1 MTVDKCKKMNILL
14 GILLVIPG
22 LTLISCQSKQAGN
35 QAEASTDG
43 NRFFITH
50 RVSPKTKDYALPK
63 RREHHKTKH
72 LQPYKKEYKHSA
84 SSQDG
89 APAGPIPVSFKK
101 VIPKREPI
109 SHYGN
114 PSAYEVMG
122 KKYEVMTNTT
132 GYKNRGIASWY
143 GTKFHSGRTSSGEKY
158 DMYALTAAHK
168 TLPLPSY
175 VKVRNLNNGKTAI
188 VKVNDRGPFHADRII
203 DLSYAAAAKLGMLP
217 VGTAPVEIEALKTTQ
232 LSLHYYLQ
240 AGAFDSSVLADN
252 LRTQLQRIT
261 SSPVY
266 VQPFQKKYLVQVGPF
281 ASKDMVNRLKQSL
294 EANHIRGSFSLLM

>member
-1 MTVDKCKKMNILL
+1 MTFDKCTKINLL
-14 GILLVIPG
+14 FGILLVIPG
-22 LTLISCQSKQAGN
+22 MTLISCQSKTAGG
-35 QAEASTDG
+35 EAKITADG

-50 RVSPKTKDYALPK
+50 RVSPKEKDYAFPK
-63 RREHHKTKH
+63 RRANGKPTLSQ
-72 LQPYKKEYKHSA
+72 LQNKAYRHITP
-84 SSQDG
+84 SQDG

-132 GYKNRGIASWY
+132 GYKNRGVASWY

-240 AGAFDSSVLADN
+240 AGAFDSSVLADS
-252 LRTQLQRIT
+252 LRSQLQRIT
-261 SSPVY
+261 SSPVHI
-266 VQPFQKKYLVQVGPF
+266 QPYQNKYLVQVGPF

-294 EANHIRGSFSLLM
+294 EANHILGSFSLLM